1 MVKKL
6 ITTNKGIQIGRESNT
21 LLNLLVGA
29 NSKFMVDDEIKK
41 INYLLSNSERIDIIT
56 DLSLYKS
63 ANRDR
68 KSVV

>member
-29 NSKFMVDDEIKK
+29 NSKLIVDDEISK
-41 INYLLSNSERIDIIT
+41 INYLQSNSERIDIIT
-56 DLSLYKS
+56 DLSLYES
-63 ANRDR
+63 AT
-68 KSVV
+68 SVLYH

>member
-6 ITTNKGIQIGRESNT
+6 IITNKGIQIGRESNT

-41 INYLLSNSERIDIIT
+41 
-56 DLSLYKS
+56 
-63 ANRDR
+63 
-68 KSVV
+68 

>member
-41 INYLLSNSERIDIIT
+41 INYLL
-56 DLSLYKS
+56 
-63 ANRDR
+63 
-68 KSVV
+68 

>member
-41 INYLLSNSERIDIIT
+41 INYLLSNSDRIDYYG
-56 DLSLYKS
+56 SKF
-63 ANRDR
+63 
-68 KSVV
+68 V

>member
-29 NSKFMVDDEIKK
+29 NSKFMVDDEIKNK
-41 INYLLSNSERIDIIT
+41 LFAIKLR
-56 DLSLYKS
+56 
-63 ANRDR
+63 ADR
-68 KSVV
+68 YYYGSKFV